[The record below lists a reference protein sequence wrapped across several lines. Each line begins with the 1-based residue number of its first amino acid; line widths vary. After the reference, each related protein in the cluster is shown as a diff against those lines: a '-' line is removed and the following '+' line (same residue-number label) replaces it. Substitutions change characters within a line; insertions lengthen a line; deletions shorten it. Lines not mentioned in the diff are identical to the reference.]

1 MPSKGNNLGGSAGVS
16 TFAIFAC
23 GLLFGYLSCL
33 HGTEMGQ
40 PQLIAFAAWSAAGIF
55 VGYMVTWFF
64 KYVLVLVVLLVGAL
78 WYTDNPVF
86 NQAAREARGLRGD
99 MCDLITFDSPD
110 VPIKKWIC

>member
-1 MPSKGNNLGGSAGVS
+1 MALG

-33 HGTEMGQ
+33 HGTEMTQ
-40 PQLIAFAAWSAAGIF
+40 TDLVAFAAWSAVGIA
-55 VGYMVTWFF
+55 VGYVVTTFF
-64 KYVLVLVVLLVGAL
+64 KYVLIIAVLIVGAL

-86 NQAAREARGLRGD
+86 ANAASDARGLRGE
-99 MCDLITFDSPD
+99 MCKLITLDIPD